1 MKNDYLPMKPSR
13 EGWRKNTLVIHDC
26 SDGFGGYEIGAFS
39 NYLNCEK
46 KSNVWIR
53 QSMKSYFPMK
63 LICRELV
70 EERIKSDRSVGTVR
84 IIEKFEEQYLYIND
98 YMVMSE

>member
-1 MKNDYLPMKPSR
+1 MKN
-13 EGWRKNTLVIHDC
+13 
-26 SDGFGGYEIGAFS
+26 
-39 NYLNCEK
+39 
-46 KSNVWIR
+46 
-53 QSMKSYFPMK
+53 YFPMK
-63 LICRELV
+63 LICRGLV